1 MAPKIDSIEIELFFP
16 FLEGGHQIP
25 MIDAVRVFAS
35 HGAKSTILTTPSN
48 SLLFHNSIMRIH
60 RGGHQIPMI
69 DATRVF
75 ASHGAKST
83 ILATPFNSLHFQ
95 NSISRDQKT
104 SLPVPIHT
112 FSTYIPDANMPT
124 VSPFIYSSALLE
136 PHRHLVILHPPNC
149 IIVDMF
155 HCRAHEISDK
165 LGIMSIVLNGHE
177 CFPCCITE
185 NIRNH
190 VMLENL
196 SSNSEPFVV
205 LNIPHRI
212 EITRNP
218 SQFPDRMNHFDNSLN
233 IVTNNF
239 YDLELDYADYV
250 KKGKKTFVGPVSL
263 CNKSTVD
270 KSITGRPLIIN
281 EQKCLNWL
289 TSKKPN
295 SVLYVSFGSIARLPP
310 EHLKEISYGL
320 EASEQSFI
328 WVLFILEH
336 VTIKGFMTHCGWNS
350 YLESL
355 CAGMPMIAWPIS
367 VEQFLNEKLITE
379 VLKIGVQVGSRE
391 WLSWNSK

>member
-48 SLLFHNSIMRIH
+48 SLLFHNSIM

-212 EITRNP
+212 EIT
-218 SQFPDRMNHFDNSLN
+218 SLN

-328 WVLFILEH
+328 WVVRNIH
-336 VTIKGFMTHCGWNS
+336 NN
-350 YLESL
+350 
-355 CAGMPMIAWPIS
+355 P
-367 VEQFLNEKLITE
+367 
-379 VLKIGVQVGSRE
+379 
-391 WLSWNSK
+391 